1 MTCTD
6 EASHL
11 LPHLFQLSPEHREEG
26 EELQA
31 EVDAFGKELIE
42 DVEWIWKKEELDPDQ
57 EPAMDSW
64 ANRMA
69 EAERQRLINP
79 SDKIAKPLMDG
90 KKDWRIGLFEIE
102 R

>member
-11 LPHLFQLSPEHREEG
+11 LPHLFQLSPEHREQG
-26 EELQA
+26 EVLQA
-31 EVDAFGKELIE
+31 EVDAFGKELAE
-42 DVEWIWKKEELDPDQ
+42 DIEWIWKKEELDPDK

-79 SDKIAKPLMDG
+79 SDKIAKPFMDE